1 MTKAVPTWT
10 KTNVENVYRHTS
22 GTYYARV
29 TVGGNKTWRSL
40 RTQSLGVA
48 RTEVNKL
55 LDDLARLQETGIDPA
70 KARTMTG
77 TELLAAYER
86 GLSNK
91 PNIKDTTLHYWKQ
104 VIKALGKSWP
114 EFLTAEVRKITEE
127 GCQAW
132 AGRNKDNMSASRFNS
147 TLGLLKSLFAFAV
160 RKGARRTNPAAAIKR
175 RRNRS
180 KNLSECLPNNQ
191 QFRDLITAIRN
202 GGGRFSKA
210 CADFVELLAYT
221 GLRTGEAKWLRWSHC
236 HFDKGELVVV
246 GDPKNDTKNG
256 DFRHVPMIPAARE
269 LLERMHKDHPPRA
282 KTDKVLLVF
291 EAQKAMDRA
300 FTTLGM
306 PRLTHHDMRHLFA
319 TRCIESGI
327 DIPTVSRWLGHKDG
341 GALAMKVYGHLRNEH
356 SLAAA
361 GKVSF
366 AV

>member
-29 TVGGNKTWRSL
+29 TVGGNKTWRTL
-40 RTQSLGVA
+40 RTKLLGVA
-48 RTEVNKL
+48 REEVNKL

-77 TELLAAYER
+77 TDLLAAYEQA
-86 GLSNK
+86 LTNK

-104 VIKALGKSWP
+104 VIKAFGKSWP
-114 EFLTAEVRKITEE
+114 EFLVTEVRKVTEE
-127 GCQAW
+127 ACQAW
-132 AGRNKDNMSASRFNS
+132 AGRNKDAMSASRFNN
-147 TLGLLKSLFAFAV
+147 TLGLLKNLFAFAV
-160 RKGARRTNPAAAIKR
+160 RKGCRRTNPAASIKR
-175 RRNRS
+175 RRTRS
-180 KNLSECLPNNQ
+180 KNLSTRLPNTKR
-191 QFRDLITAIRN
+191 FREFVAAIHN

-210 CADFVELLAYT
+210 CAEFVELLAYT
-221 GLRTGEAKWLRWSHC
+221 GLRKGEAKWLRWSHC
-236 HFDKGELVVV
+236 NFGKGEIVVV

-256 DFRHVPMIPAARE
+256 DFRHVPMTPAARE
-269 LLERMHKDHPPRA
+269 LLERMHKEHPPRA
-282 KTDKVLLVF
+282 TTDKVLLVS

-300 FTTLGM
+300 FTALGM
-306 PRLTHHDMRHLFA
+306 PRLTHHDLRHFFA

-361 GKVSF
+361 GRVSF
-366 AV
+366 AA